1 VLAALAL
8 TAALAQQT
16 HARIGWALPRSSYR
30 EESSSTE
37 SPEESGQ
44 YTTGDWLGTGAL
56 LGAAAALG
64 RWPDPSQ
71 CRWCDRNAAGQDT
84 LNALDQ
90 STRNAWIWSSE
101 NRGKAN
107 VISLGTEFAPLVFL
121 IPQGDHRFDE
131 TAIPVLRAFAVS
143 ALVSDAIKLATARER
158 PDVHFGT
165 ADPSTIG
172 ANKSFVSGHTS
183 GVFSLVFAL
192 ARVYADRNDPHTR
205 WVWMAGLPL
214 AAYTGYLR
222 IAADKHYATDVLTG
236 AAIGGAIGWTTPG
249 LWKHEVGG
257 AGAPEAA
264 LAVGAGTLTFRWS
277 W

>member
-1 VLAALAL
+1 M
-8 TAALAQQT
+8 
-16 HARIGWALPRSSYR
+16 
-30 EESSSTE
+30 
-37 SPEESGQ
+37 
-44 YTTGDWLGTGAL
+44 
-56 LGAAAALG
+56 
-64 RWPDPSQ
+64 
-71 CRWCDRNAAGQDT
+71 
-84 LNALDQ
+84 
-90 STRNAWIWSSE
+90 
-101 NRGKAN
+101 
-107 VISLGTEFAPLVFL
+107 
-121 IPQGDHRFDE
+121 
-131 TAIPVLRAFAVS
+131 LRAFAVS